1 MQQSSFLVRAGV
13 VSATL
18 LALGGC
24 VGQQARGPAANIPPN
39 PFANEKRAAHCDVSS
54 LQTDAAGRMSI
65 EMTVMAGDGGVCP
78 FSVSK
83 GGGGSYVSF
92 GVVPPPEHGRAFLYN
107 YDNRTYVEYTPA
119 AEYKGEDSFSVEL
132 IPAHAQPRRQLH
144 VQVRVEQPASAVAA
158 SPVAEK
164 KSSVAEAAE
173 QKGKKPVH
181 TVHHA
186 ATHAGHAASKHTGT
200 AAK

>member
-24 VGQQARGPAANIPPN
+24 VGQQTRGPDAVNIPPN
-39 PFANEKRAAHCDVSS
+39 PFANEKRAAHCEVSP
-54 LQTDAAGRMSI
+54 LQTDAAGRMSVN
-65 EMTVMAGDGGVCP
+65 MTVTAGDGGVCP
-78 FSVSK
+78 FSISK

-92 GVVPPPEHGRAFLYN
+92 GVVPAPEHGRAFLYN
-107 YDNRTYVEYTPA
+107 YDNRTYVEYIPA
-119 AEYKGEDSFSVEL
+119 AEYKGDDTFSVEL

-144 VQVRVEQPASAVAA
+144 VHVLVEQPAGAAEAAA
-158 SPVAEK
+158 SPEK
-164 KSSVAEAAE
+164 KSSAASEAEP
-173 QKGKKPVH
+173 KSRKPVH
-181 TVHHA
+181 AVHHA
-186 ATHAGHAASKHTGT
+186 AGHAHTASKHAA